1 MQGTDG
7 IRREVMLT
15 SLKDAGLTP
24 QEIFLKL
31 GFITKEFM
39 EIYAYAHTKQLIL
52 IGKIRAG
59 DNVVVGWDPRDP
71 RGNFTTAIVSGVCKA
86 GANVLILGVVPTPLV
101 PMYMLYKN
109 ALAGFMVTASHNPRD
124 QNGIKIFNS
133 FRGLKPLPENDIA
146 LTRAVLEVDSSK
158 LNKLSIIGIK

>member
-1 MQGTDG
+1 MPSIRSSKSLSKKTPTTNGFRIQGTDG

-15 SLKDAGLTP
+15 SSKDTGLTP
-24 QEIFLKL
+24 QEIFVKL

-71 RGNFTTAIVSGVCKA
+71 RGNFTTAIISGVCKA
-86 GANVLILGVVPTPLV
+86 
-101 PMYMLYKN
+101 
-109 ALAGFMVTASHNPRD
+109 
-124 QNGIKIFNS
+124 
-133 FRGLKPLPENDIA
+133 
-146 LTRAVLEVDSSK
+146 
-158 LNKLSIIGIK
+158 